1 MISKAYCKISV
12 SFGWFKIWKKLRKS
26 ISQLPTCTY
35 CQPLPFLFNLFFS
48 NFISPFS
55 FCVSLSLYL
64 PLFHLPKSLSHPL
77 SNKYSLLCPSTD
89 LFLTPP
95 PSAFFSFSQSLFF
108 SIFHLSHLSLISFS
122 LSHLFLSLSLSLS
135 SLSLSLY
142 IFISPSHLISV

>member
-1 MISKAYCKISV
+1 MKFNTIISKASCKISV

-35 CQPLPFLFNLFFS
+35 CQPLPFLFNLFFY

-55 FCVSLSLYL
+55 FCASLSLYL

-89 LFLTPP
+89 LFLAPT
-95 PSAFFSFSQSLFF
+95 PSAFFSFSQSLYF
-108 SIFHLSHLSLISFS
+108 SIFHLSLSHLSLSLISFS
-122 LSHLFLSLSLSLS
+122 LSLSRLFLSLSTFS
-135 SLSLSLY
+135 SLPLT
-142 IFISPSHLISV
+142 